1 MGDATMVLLDFLTE
15 PLREG
20 ISTEGTL
27 APEPLSIPSL
37 SFSLFPLGGDGD
49 LSKYWHWRRHPRV
62 SSRRFVA
69 GSDIVVVQLQR
80 SVSRVRT
87 LGNKQHNIIVIYR
100 IVARSFLD

>member
-49 LSKYWHWRRHPRV
+49 LSKYWCWRPWPGDTGDATREFPRED
-62 SSRRFVA
+62 S
-69 GSDIVVVQLQR
+69 L
-80 SVSRVRT
+80 
-87 LGNKQHNIIVIYR
+87 LEVI
-100 IVARSFLD
+100 